1 MRELF
6 IAGHRIADDEP
17 PVVVGEIGGNHC
29 GSVVLCREIIKMAA
43 DAGCWA
49 VKLQRRDLAVWAAKD
64 PVAWAKPRDLETSF
78 GATEGEH
85 RAALE
90 FSFDQFAELKTYAE
104 SFGLVLF
111 STAWDVP
118 SVRFLVDL
126 GMPAIKL
133 ASASIV
139 DYPLLDAVA
148 TAGLPTILST
158 GGADLQ
164 EVEQASYIFRGAA
177 PLAILH
183 CVSLYPCDAKDLNLN
198 AITTLRER
206 FPDTVIGL
214 SDHQSGI
221 AMAPVAVALGARV
234 LEKHITTHRHLK
246 GSDQSFSLEADGLR
260 RLCRDVARVPE
271 AMGTGVKERLATEVP
286 ALIKQG
292 RSDLKEAVFAVKYDK
307 AIA

>member
-1 MRELF
+1 MREL
-6 IAGHRIADDEP
+6 IISGRRIADDEP
-17 PVVVGEIGGNHC
+17 PIVVGEIGGNHC
-29 GSVVLCREIIKMAA
+29 GSVALCKEIISMAA
-43 DAGCWA
+43 AAGVWA
-49 VKLQRRDLAVWAAKD
+49 VKLQRRELAVWAAKD
-64 PVAWAKPRDLETSF
+64 PVAWAKPRDPDTSF

-90 FSFDQFAELKTYAE
+90 FSFEQFAELKAYAE
-104 SFGLVLF
+104 GLGLVLF

-118 SVRFLVDL
+118 SVRFLTDL
-126 GMPAIKL
+126 GVPCLKL

-139 DYPLLDAVA
+139 DTPLLEACAA
-148 TAGLPTILST
+148 TGLPTILST
-158 GGADLQ
+158 GGADLP
-164 EVEQASYIFRGAA
+164 EVEQAVSIFAGRA

-183 CVSLYPCDAKDLNLN
+183 CVSIYPCEAKDLNLR

-206 FPDTVIGL
+206 FPNNVIGL

-221 AMAPVAVALGARV
+221 AMAPVAVAMGARV

-260 RLCRDVARVPE
+260 RLCRDVARAHE
-271 AMGTGVKERLATEVP
+271 AMGTGVKKRLTTEVP

-292 RSDLKEAVFAVKYDK
+292 RYDLKEAAFAVKYGV